1 MQPEI
6 NRPSCALIPR
16 PGCIPST
23 FAEKMKRLL
32 KNLLIFFGVL
42 CIVGALAFFTFW
54 PDKPLDEIM
63 GLSQSSFEEEAS
75 GGLPESASRIMR
87 YTTGFEDWSRWVS
100 YSADK
105 SDIEKAVRELTEK
118 KIEELELWEKGAPC
132 PIDRP
137 ARPEKRNEGYWDV
150 QNVIEGRSYYLFDGS
165 KGIGILV
172 DTKRWRIYIHE
183 WTT

>member
-1 MQPEI
+1 M
-6 NRPSCALIPR
+6 N
-16 PGCIPST
+16 
-23 FAEKMKRLL
+23 KLL
-32 KNLLIFFGVL
+32 KNMFIFFGVL
-42 CIVGALAFFTFW
+42 GIIGAGAFFAFW

-75 GGLPESASRIMR
+75 GGLPESASRVMK

-105 SDIEKAVRELTEK
+105 SDIEEAVRKLTEK
-118 KIEELELWEKGAPC
+118 KIEELESWKKGTPF
-132 PIDRP
+132 PMDRP

-150 QNVIEGRSYYLFDGS
+150 ENVVDGRSYYQFDGNH
-165 KGIGILV
+165 GIRILV

-183 WTT
+183 WTI